1 MGTRYWPDG
10 GYYNVYY
17 ILLIIEKL
25 RKHMGKKKGAAD
37 ELAELI
43 LKVIQG
49 SGIGFILGIIVLAI
63 IMILGN
69 KGII

>member
-1 MGTRYWPDG
+1 
-10 GYYNVYY
+10 
-17 ILLIIEKL
+17 
-25 RKHMGKKKGAAD
+25 MGKKKGAAD

-43 LKVIQG
+43 LKVMQG

>member
-1 MGTRYWPDG
+1 M
-10 GYYNVYY
+10 YY

>member
-1 MGTRYWPDG
+1 M
-10 GYYNVYY
+10 YY
-17 ILLIIEKL
+17 ILFIIEKL